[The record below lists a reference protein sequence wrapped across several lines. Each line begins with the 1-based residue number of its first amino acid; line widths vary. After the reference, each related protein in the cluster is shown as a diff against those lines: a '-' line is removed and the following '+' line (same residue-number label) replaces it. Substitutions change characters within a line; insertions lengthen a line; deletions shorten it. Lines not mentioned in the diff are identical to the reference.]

1 MHVEII
7 DLLLQQAPWDPA
19 TLKLIT
25 SACRP
30 LCSKTPS
37 RNVACG
43 HGALLGA
50 VELGTAKDVASTWIK
65 GQTEIKNSPSR
76 VTLNGFLVGG
86 FNPPEKY

>member
-1 MHVEII
+1 LHVEII

-50 VELGTAKDVASTWIK
+50 VELGTAKDVSGFDLDLRK
-65 GQTEIKNSPSR
+65 SQKEIFRTVPVDS
-76 VTLNGFLVGG
+76 L
-86 FNPPEKY
+86 